1 MTFSR
6 KQTVLFRHCDP
17 ARIVFFPRY
26 FEMIN
31 DLFEEWLESIGWDF
45 AMLHEER
52 HEGVPT
58 LETSARFV
66 APCRLGEVLD
76 LSLDVLR
83 VGGASF
89 ELSFSAHCGG
99 ELRWTAASK
108 LVYVS
113 NDGTT
118 IKSKRIPE
126 PLRQSMLRELQDPE
140 NTATE

>member
-1 MTFSR
+1 MTYR
-6 KQTVLFRHCDP
+6 RQQTVLFRHCDP

-31 DLFEEWLESIGWDF
+31 DLFEAWLEDCGWSF

-66 APCRLGEVLD
+66 RPCRLGEVLD
-76 LSLDVLR
+76 LSLDVTK

-89 ELSFSAHCGG
+89 ELAFHAHCGG
-99 ELRWTAASK
+99 ELRWSAASK

-118 IKSKRIPE
+118 IKSKRIPDA
-126 PLRQSMLRELQDPE
+126 LRTQMLLELAAGG
-140 NTATE
+140 ATE

>member
-1 MTFSR
+1 MTFIR

-17 ARIVFFPRY
+17 AKIVFFPRY

-31 DLFEEWLESIGWDF
+31 DLFEEWLASLDWDF

-58 LETSARFV
+58 LETSAQFLL
-66 APCRLGEVLD
+66 PCRLGEVLD
-76 LSLDVLR
+76 LHLDVTK

-89 ELSFSAHCGG
+89 ELAFAARCKG
-99 ELRWTAASK
+99 ELRWKAQSK
-108 LVYVS
+108 LVYVH

-118 IKSKRIPE
+118 IKSKRIPA
-126 PLRQSMLRELQDPE
+126 PLRERMLQELTTQ
-140 NTATE
+140 TTE